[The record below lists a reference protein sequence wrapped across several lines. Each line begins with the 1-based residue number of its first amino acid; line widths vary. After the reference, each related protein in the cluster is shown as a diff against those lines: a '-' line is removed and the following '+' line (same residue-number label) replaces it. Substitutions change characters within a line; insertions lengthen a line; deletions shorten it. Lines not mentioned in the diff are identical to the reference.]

1 MIEKP
6 YLLVIE
12 KTPMLADQ
20 LIKTFQQY
28 EIVMANDA
36 QEAIAKLRRFEPG
49 VVIIGLETGL
59 QGFERGAQTLKEIL
73 ALAPDTKV
81 MMVTHQIDRKMA
93 IEALGMGAYD
103 FYMKSTDAPEFN
115 LMIERAFYLHSLEK
129 ERQQIKPFHLQ
140 HSIKGVITTSPL
152 MQKVCHTIEKVAPN
166 NISILLLGESGTG
179 KEVLAKALHER
190 SDRANGP
197 FIAINCAAI
206 PETLLE
212 SELFGYEKGAFTGAV
227 KQTEGK
233 IERAHKGTLFLD
245 EIGDLPLSLQPK
257 LLRFLQERVI
267 ERLGGRKLIP
277 VDVRVICATH
287 RDLQESIRSQIF
299 REDLYYRLSE
309 VTVSIPPLR
318 DRIGDPVL
326 MARLF
331 LEKFAKE
338 YKKPIK
344 RFTDEALVAIHHY
357 RWPGNVRELE
367 NKIKRAV
374 IMSDGHQITLADI
387 DLPLNNRAPFPFN
400 LKQVRD
406 AAEKESILRAIHFC
420 NGNLSK
426 ASALL
431 GVTRPTLYNLM
442 EKLSIQ
448 EQERSCL

>member
-1 MIEKP
+1 MTEKP
-6 YLLVIE
+6 SLLVIE
-12 KTPMLADQ
+12 ETPLLFNQ
-20 LIKTFQQY
+20 LSLTFPQY
-28 EIVMANDA
+28 EINAA
-36 QEAIAKLRRFEPG
+36 ATREEAITKLRRFEPA
-49 VVIIGLETGL
+49 VIILNIQSSHCAEEALT
-59 QGFERGAQTLKEIL
+59 TLKEIL
-73 ALAPDTKV
+73 VISPETKII
-81 MMVTHQIDRKMA
+81 MVAHQADRKIAMDA
-93 IEALGMGAYD
+93 INMGAFD
-103 FYMKSTDAPEFN
+103 FYMKSLDSPEFN
-115 LMIERAFYLHSLEK
+115 LIIERGFYLYSLEK
-129 ERQQIKPFHLQ
+129 ERQHTKSLSLN
-140 HSIKGVITTSPL
+140 HSIKGVITGSPL
-152 MQKVCHTIEKVAPN
+152 MQKVCHTVEKVAPN
-166 NISILLLGESGTG
+166 NISILLSGESGTG

-190 SDRANGP
+190 SDRAQGP

-233 IERAHKGTLFLD
+233 IELAHKGTLFLD

-267 ERLGGRKLIP
+267 ERLGGRRLIP

-287 RDLQESIRSQIF
+287 RNLQQSIHSQLF

-309 VTVSIPPLR
+309 VTITIPPLR
-318 DRIGDPVL
+318 ERIGDSVL
-326 MARLF
+326 MARAF
-331 LEKFAKE
+331 LAKFAQE

-344 RFTDEALVAIHHY
+344 RFTDEALVGIHHY
-357 RWPGNVRELE
+357 AWPGNVRELE

-374 IMSDGHQITLADI
+374 IMSDGHQITLADL
-387 DLPLNNRAPFPFN
+387 DLPFANRQPFPFN

-448 EQERSCL
+448 EVI